1 MPDYGHE
8 LMFGTFTTPSA
19 KDPQHA
25 VAIAQAAEA
34 AGLDAVTIQDHP
46 YNSDFLDTYTLLTW
60 IAAKTSRIRVAAN
73 VTNLPLRPPVV
84 LAKAAAS
91 IDLLSGG
98 RFEMGLGAGGFGDAI
113 KAAGGPDLTAGQ
125 RVDALQEAIEVMRSI
140 WDTSRAGL
148 KHEGEHYKINGLR
161 RGPRPAHEIGIWLG
175 AYKPRMLGIT
185 GAKADGWLPS
195 WEYLKTPTL
204 AESNA
209 MIDEA
214 AIAAGRQP
222 SDIKRLLNIGRPAIG
237 ASDGAFL
244 QGPASQWVE
253 QLSEL
258 ILEHGFSGFFF
269 GGDDPDLLRVV
280 GEEIAPEVRSIVS
293 KARAGAG
300 TAAPRRSAVLSKR
313 MEGIDYDALPQALA
327 DRAIEPGDF
336 RYEGVRHSYVW
347 SGRPGL
353 VIKPETAEEVS
364 AAVRYARAQAVP
376 LSVRSGGHGISG
388 RSTNRGGIVI
398 DLGAMNGIEVLD
410 AQTGL
415 VRLGAGARWS
425 EVAAKLGEHGL
436 AMSSGDYGGVGVGG
450 LATAGGL
457 GYLARKFGLTIDHVV
472 AAEIVLADGR
482 IVRVDKDNEPD
493 LLWAIRG
500 AGGNF
505 GVVTAFELEAYRLGD
520 VIQAVQVFDGTDMA
534 SVLERWGAL
543 VEASPRELTSF
554 LMAVP
559 GNSGQGPMAQAIS
572 VYAGEDR
579 DAAAEAINALGEA
592 GPILD
597 QRAYLTPY
605 AGVVAHPGGEHR
617 GGSAVIRSGLVD
629 HFTPEIAARASGL
642 LASGA
647 ANLLQIRSVGGA
659 VNDIAADAMAY
670 PHRTQNFSMI
680 AAGSRGQ
687 SDLLD
692 AQWGELR
699 PLLNGMYLNFETDTH
714 PDRLLEAFPE
724 PALSRLRALK
734 RRYDPDNVFNMN
746 FAIGTEADEVRA
758 AE

>member
-1 MPDYGHE
+1 MPDYGHK
-8 LMFGTFTTPSA
+8 LMFGTFTIPSA
-19 KDPQHA
+19 KDPQRA
-25 VAIAQAAEA
+25 VATALTAEA

-60 IAAKTSRIRVAAN
+60 IAAKTSRIKVAAN
-73 VTNLPLRPPVV
+73 VTNLPLRPPVI

-125 RVDALQEAIEVMRSI
+125 RVDALQEAIGIMRSI
-140 WDTSRAGL
+140 WDTSRAEL
-148 KHEGEHYKINGLR
+148 KHEGEHYRVAGLR

-175 AYKPRMLGIT
+175 AYKPRMLRIT
-185 GAKADGWLPS
+185 GAEADGWLPS
-195 WEYLKTPTL
+195 WEYLKTPTM

-209 MIDEA
+209 IIDEA

-222 SDIKRLLNIGRPAIG
+222 SDIKRLLNIGSSAIQ
-237 ASDGAFL
+237 ANDGGFL

-269 GGDDPDLLRVV
+269 GGHDPDLLRVI
-280 GEEIAPEVRSIVS
+280 GEEIAPEVRSVVS
-293 KARAGAG
+293 KARAGSG
-300 TAAPRRSAVLSKR
+300 VVAPRPSAVLSKR
-313 MEGIDYDALPQALA
+313 MDGIDYDGLPPALA

-336 RYEGVRHSYVW
+336 RYEGVRHSYIW

-364 AAVRYARAQAVP
+364 AAVLYARKQDVP

-388 RSTNRGGIVI
+388 RSTNRGGIII
-398 DLGAMNGIEVLD
+398 DLGSINAIEVLD
-410 AQTGL
+410 AQSGL

-450 LATAGGL
+450 LATAGGV

-472 AAEIVLADGR
+472 AAKIVLADGR
-482 IVRVDKDNEPD
+482 IVQANKDNEPD

-505 GVVTAFELEAYRLGD
+505 GIVTSFELEAYPLGN
-520 VIQAVQVFDGTDMA
+520 VIQAVQVFDGSDMA
-534 SVLERWGAL
+534 GVLERWGAL

-559 GNSGQGPMAQAIS
+559 GRADQGPLAQAIS
-572 VYAGEDR
+572 VYAGEDA

-592 GPILD
+592 GPIVD

-605 AGVVAHPGGEHR
+605 AGVVAHPSGEHR

-629 HFTPEIAARASGL
+629 HITPEVAARANGL

-659 VNDIAADAMAY
+659 VNDVAADAMAY
-670 PHRTQNFSMI
+670 PHRTQNFSLT
-680 AAGSRGQ
+680 AAGSRGRAE
-687 SDLLD
+687 LLD
-692 AQWGELR
+692 GQWGDLR
-699 PLLNGMYLNFETDTH
+699 PLLKGMYLNFETDTH
-714 PDRLLEAFPE
+714 P
-724 PALSRLRALK
+724 
-734 RRYDPDNVFNMN
+734 
-746 FAIGTEADEVRA
+746 
-758 AE
+758 

>member
-19 KDPQHA
+19 KNPQHA
-25 VAIAQAAEA
+25 VSIARTAEA

-60 IAAKTSRIRVAAN
+60 IAAQTSRIKVAAN

-113 KAAGGPDLTAGQ
+113 KAAGGPDQTAGQ
-125 RVDALQEAIEVMRSI
+125 RVDALEEAIEVMRSI

-148 KHEGEHYKINGLR
+148 RHEGKHYQINGLR
-161 RGPRPAHEIGIWLG
+161 RGPRPAHDIGIWLG
-175 AYKPRMLGIT
+175 AYKPRMLRIT

-195 WEYLKTPTL
+195 WDYFDTPSMPD
-204 AESNA
+204 SNA

-222 SDIKRLLNIGRPAIG
+222 SDIKRMLNIGRSGIQAANG
-237 ASDGAFL
+237 GFL
-244 QGPASQWVE
+244 QGPVSQWIE

-269 GGDDPDLLRVV
+269 GGDDPNLLQII
-280 GEEIAPEVRSIVS
+280 GEEIAPKVRSVVG
-293 KARAGAG
+293 KARASAG
-300 TAAPRRSAVLSKR
+300 IAAPRPTAMLSKR
-313 MEGIDYDALPQALA
+313 MEGIDYDALPPALA

-336 RYEGVRHSYVW
+336 RYEGLRHSYVW

-353 VIKPETAEEVS
+353 VLKPETAQEVS
-364 AAVRYARAQAVP
+364 AAVLYARAQAVP

-398 DLGAMNGIEVLD
+398 DLGAMNAVEVID
-410 AQTGL
+410 AQSGL

-425 EVAAKLGEHGL
+425 EVAAKLGELGL

-457 GYLARKFGLTIDHVV
+457 GYMARKFGLTIDHVTAV
-472 AAEIVLADGR
+472 EMVLADGR
-482 IVRVDKDNEPD
+482 LVRADKDNEPD
-493 LLWAIRG
+493 LFWAVRG

-505 GVVTAFELEAYRLGD
+505 GIVTAFELEAYRVGQ
-520 VIQAVQVFDGTDMA
+520 VVQAIQVFDGANMA
-534 SVLERWGAL
+534 DVLERWGAE
-543 VEASPRELTSF
+543 VEAAPRELTSF
-554 LMAVP
+554 LVAVP
-559 GNSGQGPMAQAIS
+559 GQQGQGPIAQAITVFAS
-572 VYAGEDR
+572 D
-579 DAAAEAINALGEA
+579 DTQAAAAAIDKIGHA
-592 GPILD
+592 GPLLD
-597 QRAYLTPY
+597 QKGYLVPY
-605 AGVVAHPGGEHR
+605 AAIVAQPGGGHR
-617 GGSAVIRSGLVD
+617 GGSATIRSGLVD
-629 HFTPEIAARASGL
+629 HITPEIAARAAGL

-647 ANLLQIRSVGGA
+647 ANLLQIRAVGGA
-659 VNDIAADAMAY
+659 VNDVAPDAMAY
-670 PHRTQNFSMI
+670 PHRTQNFSLI
-680 AAGSRGQ
+680 AAGGRG
-687 SDLLD
+687 SVELLD
-692 AQWGELR
+692 AQWAQMR

-714 PDRLLEAFPE
+714 ADRLSEAFPE
-724 PALSRLRALK
+724 PTLSRLRALK

-746 FAIGTEADEVRA
+746 FAIGTEIDGAEA

>member
-8 LMFGTFTTPSA
+8 LLFGTFTTPSA

-25 VAIAQAAEA
+25 VSVAQAAEA

-73 VTNLPLRPPVV
+73 VSNLPLRPPVV

-125 RVDALQEAIEVMRSI
+125 RVDALDEAIEVMRGV

-148 KHEGEHYKINGLR
+148 KHEGEHYKIAGLR

-175 AYKPRMLGIT
+175 AYKPRMLALT

-195 WEYLKTPTL
+195 LDYIKSPTI

-214 AIAAGRQP
+214 ALAAGRQP
-222 SDIKRLLNIGRPAIG
+222 SDIKRLLNIMRLSGESAGEWI
-237 ASDGAFL
+237 
-244 QGPASQWVE
+244 E
-253 QLSEL
+253 QLTGL
-258 ILEHGFSGFFF
+258 VLEHGFSGFFF
-269 GGDDPDLLRVV
+269 GGDDPEMIRTL
-280 GEEIAPEVRSIVS
+280 GEEIAPAVRAAVDQ
-293 KARAGAG
+293 ARAQTG
-300 TAAPRRSAVLSKR
+300 TAAPKSSRALSKR
-313 MEGIDYDALPQALA
+313 VEGIDYDALPAALS

-336 RYEGVRHSYVW
+336 RYGGVRHSYVW

-353 VIKPETAEEVS
+353 VIKPQNAGEVS
-364 AAVRYARAQAVP
+364 EAVLYARAQDVP

-410 AQTGL
+410 AERGL
-415 VRLGAGARWS
+415 VRLGPGARWS
-425 EVAAKLGEHGL
+425 EVAAKLAEHGL

-482 IVRVDKDNEPD
+482 IVRADAENEPD
-493 LLWAIRG
+493 LFWAIRG

-505 GVVTAFELEAYRLGD
+505 GIVTAFELAAYRLGNI
-520 VIQAVQVFDGTDMA
+520 VQAIQVFDGSDMA
-534 SVLERWGAL
+534 GILERWGGL
-543 VEASPRELTSF
+543 VEASPREVTSF
-554 LMAVP
+554 LMAV
-559 GNSGQGPMAQAIS
+559 GRRGGQPPVAQAIT
-572 VYAGEDR
+572 VYAGEDT
-579 DAAAEAINALGEA
+579 DAAAEAINALSEA
-592 GPILD
+592 GPIIE
-597 QRAYLTPY
+597 QRAYLVPY
-605 AGVVAHPGGEHR
+605 PAIIAQPGGEHH
-617 GGSAVIRSGLVD
+617 GGGAVIRSGLVE
-629 HFTPEIAARASGL
+629 HFTPEIARRASAL
-642 LASGA
+642 LSSGA
-647 ANLLQIRSVGGA
+647 ANLLQVRSVGGA
-659 VNDIAADAMAY
+659 VNDVPSDAMAY
-670 PHRTQNFSMI
+670 PHRTQNFSLI
-680 AAGSRGQ
+680 AAGSRG
-687 SDLLD
+687 SADVLD
-692 AQWGELR
+692 ALWDQLR
-699 PLLNGMYLNFETDTH
+699 PLLDGMYLNFETDTH
-714 PDRLLEAFPE
+714 PDRLTEAFPE

-734 RRYDPDNVFNMN
+734 RRYDPGNVFNQN
-746 FAIGTEADEVRA
+746 FAIPPAEELREVG
-758 AE
+758 